1 MNSLP
6 ENKTHLN
13 GNNYF
18 QFLGI
23 IASLLFVSAL
33 AAFSDVGIKAVA
45 LIMPLFIITWLYPI
59 IGIVLNFSGYFILH
73 VFFNLAGA
81 DGGILASL
89 LVLLLISLIRYSLTD
104 SIDLSQI
111 KSLPWVLNT
120 LLIIMLILGVLYSAD
135 KAYGSIKAIRFI
147 LFNGLLFTIPQIIR
161 PDRGKIIK
169 LFFFTALAVSFL
181 GWTHIIYTLF
191 FQVNLANRISIISS
205 INEVWMGRILS
216 TGIILSFALAF
227 GFKVKNNGVL
237 YLLLSTPGM
246 FWGILIVGTRG
257 PMMTALLALFVLF
270 LFHKKRS
277 VGELITIFFAMFI
290 VFSGG
295 LLLFISR
302 LSAFSSR
309 ILLNPVDLQTD
320 ISTLHRVW
328 AWAKCIELI
337 PQNILLGI
345 GTGGFRPIGIALFPW
360 LNVTYAYPHNLF
372 LEILTENG
380 IFAFALLIALLI
392 LVIKRFIKLYKKNY
406 DIFLVL
412 FLLFLHFFL
421 NAMVSGDIT
430 MNSDLWLIM
439 GLIVASD
446 LIPAKNEEA

>member
-1 MNSLP
+1 VNFLQANNKQSD
-6 ENKTHLN
+6 ENKISL
-13 GNNYF
+13 
-18 QFLGI
+18 FLGI
-23 IASLLFVSAL
+23 IVSLFFVATL
-33 AAFSDVGIKAVA
+33 AAFSDAGIRATA

-89 LVLLLISLIRYSLTD
+89 LVLLLISLIRYSLID
-104 SIDLSQI
+104 SVELSQF
-111 KSLPWVLNT
+111 KSPPWILNT
-120 LLIIMLILGVLYSAD
+120 ILIIMLILGVLYSAE
-135 KAYGSIKAIRFI
+135 KTYGSIKAIRFI

-161 PDRGKIIK
+161 FDKGKIIK
-169 LFFFTALAVSFL
+169 LFFYTALAVSFL
-181 GWTHIIYTLF
+181 GWAQIIYTLF
-191 FQVNLANRISIISS
+191 FQVDLAMRISIISS

-227 GFKVKNNGVL
+227 GFKVKSNGVL

-246 FWGILIVGTRG
+246 FWGILVVGTRG
-257 PMMTALLALFVLF
+257 PMMTALLALFILF

-277 VGELITIFFAMFI
+277 GGELITIFSTMFI

-295 LLLFISR
+295 LLLFIRR
-302 LSAFSSR
+302 LATFSSR
-309 ILLNPVDLQTD
+309 ILLNPADLQTD

-337 PQNILLGI
+337 PKNLLLGI
-345 GTGGFRPIGIALFPW
+345 GTGGFRPVGIALFPW

-372 LEILTENG
+372 LEVLTENG
-380 IFAFALLIALLI
+380 IFAFIILIALFFV
-392 LVIKRFIKLYKKNY
+392 VIKRLFKLYKKHY
-406 DIFLVL
+406 DISLVL

-446 LIPAKNEEA
+446 LIPGKNEKA